1 MRKPAAQVVVHADD
15 IGMCHGAN
23 AAFLEL
29 SQLGICT
36 AGSVMVP
43 CPWFLETAEL
53 AEEHPE
59 LDIGVHLTLNAE
71 KRHYRWRPLTAPG
84 QSAGLTDGDGY
95 FWRTVDEL
103 RRHARPEAVEAELI
117 AQIEAALAAGID
129 VTHLDA
135 HMGGAT
141 LVPEF
146 VGIYLKLAETY
157 RVPALVT
164 HSSAAYDS
172 RHNLGEIDAEAF
184 ERAGA
189 FGRERGWPVFDQVL
203 ETPWERGEDSRA
215 AYGKLFDR
223 VEGGLVFLALH
234 FNAPGEIESIEPAT
248 AHIRTQEYEVFRS
261 EAFSRSLA
269 DRGWKLTGLKPYR
282 DALRP
287 LSMPSP
293 RREEHESGNS

>member
-29 SQLGICT
+29 SRLGICT

-43 CPWFLETAEL
+43 CPWFLETAEM
-53 AEEHPE
+53 AAKHPE

-103 RRHARPEAVEAELI
+103 RRHARPEAVEAELTG
-117 AQIEAALAAGID
+117 QVEAALAAGID

-135 HMGGAT
+135 HMGAAR
-141 LVPEF
+141 VPEF

-164 HSSAAYDS
+164 RNFAAYDP
-172 RHNLGEIDAEAF
+172 RHNLGEIDAAAF

-189 FGRERGWPVFDQVL
+189 FSRERGWPVFDQVL
-203 ETPWERGEDSRA
+203 ETPWERGDDAQA

-248 AHIRTQEYEVFRS
+248 AHIRTQEYELFRS
-261 EAFSRSLA
+261 EAFGRSLA
-269 DRGWKLTGLKPYR
+269 DRGWQLTGLRPYR
-282 DALRP
+282 DALRCA
-287 LSMPSP
+287 
-293 RREEHESGNS
+293 H